1 MSADRYIGLAAAT
14 LTTAAFVPQ
23 VYRSLRTRDTRAISL
38 LMYCVFTAGIIL
50 WLIYGLLRH
59 DLPVTLANSVTLVL
73 AVTVLILKFR
83 YH

>member
-1 MSADRYIGLAAAT
+1 MSVDRYIGLAAAF
-14 LTTAAFVPQ
+14 LTTASFVPQ
-23 VYRSLRTRDTRAISL
+23 VYRSLVTRDTRGISL
-38 LMYCVFTAGIIL
+38 QMYCVFTVGIAL

-73 AVTVLILKFR
+73 AVTVLILKLR